1 MNVSSTSMS
10 AETSASPPRPKRRH
24 VLAAVL
30 GHAFEYYDF
39 LVYSF
44 FAIQIGKTVF
54 APDSGQGGLTMSL
67 AAFGVGF
74 IARPLGAI
82 VIGMYGDRAGRRQAM
97 ILSFA
102 LMGGSTLAL
111 AFVPSYETA
120 GSWAAVMLFVV
131 RCLQGFAI
139 GGENGPTISYLVEAA
154 PRRSRGLYCSW
165 QLSSQGLAALVA
177 GSIGLLLSSIL
188 DPASLQSWGW
198 RLAFIFGAVLLPFG
212 MYLRRSLPEPT
223 FGHDPALDHGGT
235 DGVEVS
241 MAMVRKQIALGALA
255 VASTTTRFYVLSFI
269 TTYAISTLHMNVTSA
284 FGPSALL
291 GAMMVALSPLN
302 GMLGDRIGRKPVMIG
317 ASVLFMLAVVPV
329 FQYMSTQRTLAA
341 LLIGTAILTVVYP
354 TGNTLAVA
362 EGLPRRLRSTSVA
375 LVYGISGVIAGST
388 TQSAVSWL
396 LQTTGDPVAPA
407 YFLVGT
413 TLIGIIVMSMMRET
427 APCRIDAKL
436 AAARVAT
443 V

>member
-1 MNVSSTSMS
+1 MS
-10 AETSASPPRPKRRH
+10 ETGASITADQPVIQAKPKRRH

-54 APDSGQGGLTMSL
+54 APESGSGGLTLSL

-74 IARPLGAI
+74 IARPLGAV
-82 VIGMYGDRAGRRQAM
+82 VIGMYGDRAGRRRAM

-111 AFVPSYETA
+111 AFVPSYATA
-120 GSWAAVMLFVV
+120 GIWAAIMLFVV
-131 RCLQGFAI
+131 RCVQGFAI

-177 GSIGLLLSSIL
+177 GSIGLLLSSVM
-188 DPASLQSWGW
+188 DPANLQSWGW
-198 RLAFIFGAVLLPFG
+198 RLAFVFGAVLLPFG

-223 FGHDPALDHGGT
+223 FGHDAALDHGGT
-235 DGVEVS
+235 DGKEIS
-241 MAMVRKQIALGALA
+241 PAMVRKQVALGALA

-269 TTYAISTLHMNVTSA
+269 TTYAISILHMNVTAA

-291 GAMMVALSPLN
+291 GAIMIVVSPLN

-317 ASVLFMLAVVPV
+317 ASVLFMLAVYPV
-329 FQYMSTQRTLAA
+329 FLYMSTQRTLAA
-341 LLIGTAILTVVYP
+341 LLIGTAILSVVYP

-375 LVYGISGVIAGST
+375 LVYGISGVIAGGT

-396 LQTTGDPVAPA
+396 LDVTGDPVAPA
-407 YFLVGT
+407 YFLICT
-413 TLIGIIVMSMMRET
+413 TLIGVVVMSMLRET
-427 APCRIDAKL
+427 APCRTDSRPAMS
-436 AAARVAT
+436 
-443 V
+443 